1 MMLGR
6 ICRNWALALALA
18 APLAACPWVG
28 SAHADMGVAVVPRQI
43 IYPGQEISAAFLQ
56 EVEVTNPNIA
66 GGYATAVEDVEGM
79 VSTRTLLPGR
89 TIQMSMLR
97 APFAVKRG
105 AAVRL
110 TFSIGNMVISAGGT
124 PLENAAIGDVIR
136 VRNTD
141 SGVIVT
147 GTVMGDG
154 TVQVMAK

>member
-1 MMLGR
+1 MMFGR
-6 ICRNWALALALA
+6 TCRNWGRTLALLA
-18 APLAACPWVG
+18 TMAAVAWAG

-43 IYPGQEISAAFLQ
+43 IYPGQEISAAFLE
-56 EVEVTNPNIA
+56 EVEVTNPNLS
-66 GGYATAVEDVEGM
+66 GGYATSLRDVEGM

-89 TIQMSMLR
+89 TIQISTLR

-105 AAVRL
+105 SSVRL
-110 TFSIGNMVISAGGT
+110 TFAIGNMMISATGT

-136 VRNTD
+136 VRNID

>member
-1 MMLGR
+1 MMFGR
-6 ICRNWALALALA
+6 ICRNWGRALALL
-18 APLAACPWVG
+18 APLAAVVWAG
-28 SAHADMGVAVVPRQI
+28 SAHADMGIAVVPRQI

-56 EVEVTNPNIA
+56 EVEVTNPNLA
-66 GGYATAVEDVEGM
+66 GGYATSMQEVEGM

-89 TIQMSMLR
+89 TILMSTLR

-110 TFSIGNMVISAGGT
+110 TFSIGNMMISASGT

-141 SGVIVT
+141 SGVIVS

>member
-1 MMLGR
+1 MMFGR
-6 ICRNWALALALA
+6 ICRTWGRALALV
-18 APLAACPWVG
+18 APMAACAWAG
-28 SAHADMGVAVVPRQI
+28 SAHAEMGVAVVPKQI

-56 EVEVTNPNIA
+56 EVDVTNPNLA
-66 GGYATAVEDVEGM
+66 RGYATSMEEVEGM

-89 TIQMSMLR
+89 TIQVSTLR

-105 AAVRL
+105 SAVRL
-110 TFSIGNMVISAGGT
+110 TFSIGNMMISASGT

-141 SGVIVT
+141 SGVIVS